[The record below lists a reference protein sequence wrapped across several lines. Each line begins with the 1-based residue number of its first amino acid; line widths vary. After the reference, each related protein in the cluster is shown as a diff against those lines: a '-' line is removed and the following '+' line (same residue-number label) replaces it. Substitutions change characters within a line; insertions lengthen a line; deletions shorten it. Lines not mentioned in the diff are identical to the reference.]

1 MRVSLGDVLFEYS
14 LRNKQD
20 EDISVYSVTNTK
32 GFCKG
37 YFSKDVSSKDK
48 KTYKIVPRGYFA
60 YNPSRINVGSIDY
73 LREQEKVI
81 VSPLYVV
88 FGTKGSIDKQFL
100 LYFLKSEVGLTL
112 IKASSSGSVRGV

>member
-81 VSPLYVV
+81 VSL
-88 FGTKGSIDKQFL
+88 
-100 LYFLKSEVGLTL
+100 
-112 IKASSSGSVRGV
+112 